1 MRDYRHLESVLIC
14 LTKKVGQLYV
24 TFSFSTALNPTEILP
39 PSACWKVL
47 GKDKDVIAPVVT
59 DSIIKDYQKAK
70 YARTKGQYRKAYKM
84 FSSRR
89 TVSVKTQKD
98 GNNPQYAYIK
108 VKMLKSYSGNI
119 SRPVTIQFFENKH
132 VKAYCNCP
140 VGKSGLCCHA
150 IALLIQLKFFSL
162 PQKTPSLHD
171 LYGESTEMACKGI
184 HSKSKGCI

>member
-59 DSIIKDYQKAK
+59 DSVRKDYQKAK
-70 YARTKGQYRKAYKM
+70 NAGAKGQYRKVYRM

-89 TVSVKTQKD
+89 TVSVKIQKD

-108 VKMLKSYSGNI
+108 VNMLKSYSGNI
-119 SRPVTIQFFENKH
+119 SRPVITQFFENKP
-132 VKAYCNCP
+132 VKTYCSCP

-150 IALLIQLKFFSL
+150 IALLIQ
-162 PQKTPSLHD
+162 
-171 LYGESTEMACKGI
+171 
-184 HSKSKGCI
+184 